1 MDVSHFRQENF
12 ARLFREFREAHS
24 HLPDRG
30 MFKLFAEKVEV
41 SDRYLSHVRNGRR
54 ELGNATVRQIEARL
68 GKPHGWMDLPHTDDE
83 PRDADERTLVEQI
96 INLYRHSPDVVKRL
110 IAEAIKEV
118 LNAKADLKHDKPSE
132 TPVAKRAKRRA

>member
-12 ARLFREFREAHS
+12 ARLFKEFREAHNT
-24 HLPDRG
+24 LPDRG
-30 MFKLFAEKVEV
+30 MFKKFAEKVEV

-54 ELGNATVRQIEARL
+54 ELGAATARQIEARL

-83 PRDADERTLVEQI
+83 PRDADERILVEQI
-96 INLYRHSPDVVKRL
+96 INLYRHSPEVVKRH

-118 LNAKADLKHDKPSE
+118 LNAKPEVTHDQPSE
-132 TPVAKRAKRRA
+132 APAAKRTKKRA